1 MSCGCKQVDE
11 DHGDSRNI
19 TMSAVQQAADAAG
32 ISADEAAR
40 NISASV
46 GEPAAIGA
54 ANAGDGKPKSES
66 PNGQKEGS
74 AEF

>member
-19 TMSAVQQAADAAG
+19 TMSTLRQAAEAAG

-46 GEPAAIGA
+46 GEPAAVGA
-54 ANAGDGKPKSES
+54 GYAGDGNPESES